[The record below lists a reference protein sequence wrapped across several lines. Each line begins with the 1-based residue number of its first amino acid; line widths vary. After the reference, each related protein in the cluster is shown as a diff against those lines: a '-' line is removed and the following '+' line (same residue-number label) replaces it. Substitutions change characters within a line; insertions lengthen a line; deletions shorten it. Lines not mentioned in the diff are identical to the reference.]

1 MVDIGYIR
9 VSKSDGS
16 QSLDLQLDALINA
29 GVDSKRIYKDLASG
43 RKDHRPGLENCL
55 KALQPGNNL
64 VIWKLDRVG
73 RDLKHLVNMVDEL
86 NNQNIGLK
94 VLAGNGA
101 QIDTSTANGKLIFG
115 IFAALAEFERS
126 LIIERTKAGLE
137 AARARGKKGG
147 RPRKMDITT
156 IKMAMLAMSDKNAVA
171 KEVAK
176 KLGITTTTLYM
187 YINGDGSAK
196 EVALKILN
204 NK

>member
-1 MVDIGYIR
+1 MVEIRYIR

-16 QSLDLQLDALINA
+16 KSLDLQLDALINA
-29 GVDSKRIYKDLASG
+29 GVDWKRIYKDLASG

-64 VIWKLDRVG
+64 VIWKLDRLG

>member
-1 MVDIGYIR
+1 MIDIGYIR

-43 RKDHRPGLENCL
+43 RKDHRSGLENCL

-64 VIWKLDRVG
+64 VIWKLDRLG

>member
-1 MVDIGYIR
+1 MVYIGYIR

-64 VIWKLDRVG
+64 VIWKLDRLG

>member
-64 VIWKLDRVG
+64 VIWKLDRLG

-156 IKMAMLAMSDKNAVA
+156 IKMAMLAKSDKNAVA

>member
-64 VIWKLDRVG
+64 VIWKLDRLG

-101 QIDTSTANGKLIFG
+101 QIDTSTANGKMIFG

-126 LIIERTKAGLE
+126 LINERTKAGLE

>member
-29 GVDSKRIYKDLASG
+29 GVDSKRIYKDVASG

-64 VIWKLDRVG
+64 VIWKLDRLG

>member
-64 VIWKLDRVG
+64 VIWKLDRLG

-101 QIDTSTANGKLIFG
+101 QIDTSTAKGKLIFG

>member
-64 VIWKLDRVG
+64 VIWKLDRLG

-101 QIDTSTANGKLIFG
+101 QLDTSTANGKLIFG

-176 KLGITTTTLYM
+176 KLVITTTTLYM

>member
-64 VIWKLDRVG
+64 VIWKLDRLG

-176 KLGITTTTLYM
+176 KLGSTTTTLYM

>member
-64 VIWKLDRVG
+64 VIWKLYRLG

>member
-64 VIWKLDRVG
+64 VIWKLDRLG

-187 YINGDGSAK
+187 YSKGDG
-196 EVALKILN
+196 
-204 NK
+204 

>member
-1 MVDIGYIR
+1 MVDIGYRR

-64 VIWKLDRVG
+64 VIWKLDRLG

>member
-1 MVDIGYIR
+1 MVEIRYIR

-16 QSLDLQLDALINA
+16 KSLDLQLDALINA

-64 VIWKLDRVG
+64 VIWKLDRLG

>member
-1 MVDIGYIR
+1 MVDIGFIR

-64 VIWKLDRVG
+64 VIWKLDRLG

>member
-64 VIWKLDRVG
+64 VIWKLDRLG
-73 RDLKHLVNMVDEL
+73 RDLKHLVNMVDEF

>member
-64 VIWKLDRVG
+64 VIWKLDRLG

-115 IFAALAEFERS
+115 IFAALAEFEIS

>member
-1 MVDIGYIR
+1 MIDIGYIR

-64 VIWKLDRVG
+64 VIWKLDRLG

-101 QIDTSTANGKLIFG
+101 QIDTSTA
-115 IFAALAEFERS
+115 
-126 LIIERTKAGLE
+126 
-137 AARARGKKGG
+137 KGSTVQ
-147 RPRKMDITT
+147 K
-156 IKMAMLAMSDKNAVA
+156 
-171 KEVAK
+171 
-176 KLGITTTTLYM
+176 
-187 YINGDGSAK
+187 
-196 EVALKILN
+196 
-204 NK
+204 

>member
-64 VIWKLDRVG
+64 VIWKLDRLG

-101 QIDTSTANGKLIFG
+101 QIDTSTANGKMIFG

>member
-1 MVDIGYIR
+1 
-9 VSKSDGS
+9 
-16 QSLDLQLDALINA
+16 
-29 GVDSKRIYKDLASG
+29 
-43 RKDHRPGLENCL
+43 
-55 KALQPGNNL
+55 
-64 VIWKLDRVG
+64 
-73 RDLKHLVNMVDEL
+73 MVDEL

>member
-9 VSKSDGS
+9 VSKSDVS

-64 VIWKLDRVG
+64 VIWKLDRLG

>member
-64 VIWKLDRVG
+64 VIWKLDRLG

-101 QIDTSTANGKLIFG
+101 QIDTSTANCKLIFG

>member
-64 VIWKLDRVG
+64 VIWKLVRLG

>member
-43 RKDHRPGLENCL
+43 RKDHRPGLENSL

-64 VIWKLDRVG
+64 VIWKLDRLG